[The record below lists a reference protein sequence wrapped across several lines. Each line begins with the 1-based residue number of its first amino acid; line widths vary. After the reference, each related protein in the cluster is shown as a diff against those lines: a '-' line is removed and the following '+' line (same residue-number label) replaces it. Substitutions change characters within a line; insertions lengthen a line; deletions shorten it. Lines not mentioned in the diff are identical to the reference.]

1 MPFAF
6 LRKHDSNFILILA
19 TYAKCNFLHVL
30 MFIILS
36 RIERST
42 TNEAIIKEM
51 KLLKTEMIDVKR
63 KSYKYGL
70 VFRGKDLPRGSKN
83 LKKSMVSLILR
94 KYVVKVKPHEISDCH
109 WLKKG
114 LLIEFNDRTEDSSYR

>member
-1 MPFAF
+1 
-6 LRKHDSNFILILA
+6 
-19 TYAKCNFLHVL
+19 